1 MSCLGRFWLIF
12 TEKTLKWTFW
22 AKKSVFSV
30 CWFATIRSFVRLS
43 LVGQWKLPIIFPFF
57 WLDLFSRTFFKRP
70 MGWLENHPVYWT
82 SLFFWWKSGV
92 LFLEGEKCFFRDQE
106 KRTQNKYSRIWW
118 SVNRKWSRTGSDQ
131 RPEMTLCW
139 PRYRTKSKNRS
150 SIKNL
155 PRTKRVADIWQ
166 MCVYDN
172 DVIMT

>member
-1 MSCLGRFWLIF
+1 MSYLGRFWLIF

-43 LVGQWKLPIIFPFF
+43 LVGQWKLPIIFHLSDWIFF
-57 WLDLFSRTFFKRP
+57 LNLFLNDQWDGLKSS
-70 MGWLENHPVYWT
+70 LYWT

-106 KRTQNKYSRIWW
+106 KRTQNKHSRIWW
-118 SVNRKWSRTGSDQ
+118 SVNRKWSQTGSNH
-131 RPEMTLCW
+131 RPEMTKCW
-139 PRYRTKSKNRS
+139 PQCRTKNR